1 MRRIS
6 DFDLWERL
14 GIWVIQGG
22 IKFMGRLRRVNS
34 PARLNY
40 AADRW

>member
-6 DFDLWERL
+6 DFELWECL

-22 IKFMGRLRRVNS
+22 IKFMGRLRPASNH
-34 PARLNY
+34 ARLSY
-40 AADRW
+40 AANR